1 MSSHGLLIDITKCVG
16 CGQCHEAC
24 AQANGNPTTP
34 PETLS
39 DQSWTAVLDKGNDVY
54 VRRLCMHCVE
64 PACASVCPV
73 AALHKTPNGPVLY
86 DESRCMG
93 CRYCMVACPYQV
105 PKYEWSSRV
114 PRVRKCIMCAP
125 RLAQGKPTAC
135 SEACPTGATKFGD
148 QEALMEEAQNR
159 IREAPETYGSRVFGL
174 REAGGTSVLFLA
186 PKSVDFAALGFP
198 DNLPGE
204 PLPEL
209 TYRVLSKIPNFAVVG
224 AAALF
229 GIHWIIGRRM
239 ELARE
244 GAAAEVTEGGTGGAG
259 AVPLGWM
266 EKYLTVRKDLTG
278 KQRQGEEES
287 CSTIQPLG

>member
-1 MSSHGLLIDITKCVG
+1 MERHGLLIDITKCVG
-16 CGQCHEAC
+16 CGSCHDAC
-24 AQANGNPTTP
+24 AQANGNPQTP

-54 VRRLCMHCVE
+54 VRRLCMHCAE

-73 AALHKTPNGPVLY
+73 AALHKTPEGPVLY

-105 PKYEWSSRV
+105 PKYEWKSKV

-125 RLAQGKPTAC
+125 RLKEGKGTAC
-135 SEACPTGATKFGD
+135 AEACPTGATLFGHPEELAA
-148 QEALMEEAQNR
+148 EAKAR
-159 IREAPETYGSRVFGL
+159 IAAEPGTYGERVFGL

-186 PKSVDFAALGFP
+186 PKGIDFAALGFP
-198 DNLPGE
+198 ANLPDD

-209 TYRVLSKIPNFAVVG
+209 TNRVLSKIPNFAVVG

-244 GAAAEVTEGGTGGAG
+244 EARRRAAGVETDVAVGPEGLAG
-259 AVPLGWM
+259 D
-266 EKYLTVRKDLTG
+266 R
-278 KQRQGEEES
+278 
-287 CSTIQPLG
+287 I